1 MFHRLLIANR
11 GEVAVRIARAAR
23 ELSISPIG
31 IVSEGDLGASWIS
44 AMDQVVCLGPAAAK
58 ESYLDVERV
67 VQAALQTRASAVHPG
82 WGFLAENARFAALC
96 EQHGIT
102 FVGPKPA
109 AMALM
114 GLKTPAKRA
123 MKAAGLA
130 VIPGSDGPL
139 DSLDQ
144 ALACA
149 REIGFPVIVKADAG
163 GGGRGMRKCA
173 NEAELARAWNSAAA
187 EARAAFGN
195 GAIYLERYLDRGRHI
210 EVQVLADSYGH
221 AIHLFERECS
231 VQRKHQK
238 LIEESPSPVLGERE
252 RAELGTQAARAAAAI
267 GYQSA
272 GTMEF
277 FRAPDGQLYFMEMN
291 TRLQV
296 EHPVTELV
304 TGIDVA
310 QWMLRIAAHEPL
322 ARAQGD
328 VRLSGHAIE
337 ARINAEDPAADFR
350 PSPGLI
356 SRFELPTDLGPG
368 RVRVDTHVRAGDRI
382 PPFYDSLIAKVI
394 AWGETRDAARETLER
409 TLRAAR
415 IEGVATTLPLS
426 LAVLGSPEF
435 RRGEYDT
442 SAVPGWP
449 PRA

>member
-31 IVSEGDLGASWIS
+31 VASEGDLGASWLA
-44 AMDQVVCLGPAAAK
+44 AMDEVVCLGPAAAK
-58 ESYLDVERV
+58 ESYLDPERV

-82 WGFLAENARFAALC
+82 WGFLAENARFAALV
-96 EQHGIT
+96 EQHGMT

-130 VIPGSDGPL
+130 VIPGSDAPL
-139 DSLDQ
+139 ESLDA
-144 ALACA
+144 ALSCA
-149 REIGFPVIVKADAG
+149 RDIGFPVIVKADAG
-163 GGGRGMRKCA
+163 GGGRGMRKCT
-173 NEAELARAWNSAAA
+173 NEAELIAAWTAAAA

-195 GAIYLERYLDRGRHI
+195 GAIYLERYLERGRHI
-210 EVQVLADSYGH
+210 EVQVLVDAYGH

-238 LIEESPSPVLGERE
+238 LVEESPSPVLTQRE
-252 RAELGTQAARAAAAI
+252 RDELGAKAARAAASI

-277 FRAPDGQLYFMEMN
+277 FRAPSGEIFFMEMN

-296 EHPVTELV
+296 EHPVTEMV
-304 TGIDVA
+304 TGVDLA
-310 QWMLRIAAHEPL
+310 QWMIRIAANEPL
-322 ARAQGD
+322 TLAQRD
-328 VRLSGHAIE
+328 VQLSGHAIE
-337 ARINAEDPAADFR
+337 VRVNAEDPSADFK
-350 PSPGLI
+350 PSPGTLT
-356 SRFELPTDLGPG
+356 RFEVPRDGGPG
-368 RVRVDTHVRAGDRI
+368 RVRVDTHVQSGDRI
-382 PPFYDSLIAKVI
+382 PPYYDSLIAKVI
-394 AWGETRDAARETLER
+394 AWGETRDAAIETLV
-409 TLRAAR
+409 RALAGAR
-415 IEGVATTLPLS
+415 IEGVATTIPLS
-426 LAVLGSPEF
+426 LAVLRSPEF

-449 PRA
+449 PQR